1 MNRISVRYR
10 TLSLIKAIFKDLIG
24 NSPLCSNDTCVVMEK
39 SGAIIRL
46 KTVLNSQE
54 PKYLG
59 LRTETIYREI
69 PRSHFLYTLSTSILE
84 NYKIFETRNN

>member
-1 MNRISVRYR
+1 MDRISVRYR

-59 LRTETIYREI
+59 LRTETIYPGNSEVAFSIHLVYKHSRE
-69 PRSHFLYTLSTSILE
+69 LQDL
-84 NYKIFETRNN
+84 